1 MVSSPVVRIKK
12 VNLHKWC
19 DRVYRRRHP
28 EKSEKQSVFSF
39 AGIQPIVF
47 HVDLCTIAPF
57 LWNELNKFTA
67 SGGRQP
73 TDDNYDVATYSVGS
87 VLRSNCAG
95 ITGRGLDAVCG
106 PVDT

>member
-1 MVSSPVVRIKK
+1 M
-12 VNLHKWC
+12 N
-19 DRVYRRRHP
+19 P
-28 EKSEKQSVFSF
+28 EKSEKQYVFSF

-57 LWNELNKFTA
+57 LRNEMKKITA

-73 TDDNYDVATYSVGS
+73 TDDDYVGAYSYRYL
-87 VLRSNCAG
+87 LRSDSARF
-95 ITGRGLDAVCG
+95 TGRGLDAVCG